1 MNQKIYTAFICLSVL
16 LAIIYVGI
24 IYWKRQGTLF
34 GENLGWTQFFL
45 YLGTP
50 AAILTLLITL
60 YEMYRPMR
68 HFPPLFIF
76 VMYAMLGIF
85 YILMIAY
92 YGYLRILSIPSC
104 VLWCSLVA
112 VVIIS
117 IFVYTPSMYD
127 TNIDEVENKF
137 VKDRIYQPEELSK
150 LRKELVDTFSAKN
163 KYYIQWFIALVYVP
177 IVIHYIYKCQLNP
190 VAYMYLYNY
199 LINVLNLKGQDM
211 EPSLIPQSNNMLETL
226 KELDKNI
233 TYTSTEKKLIEKIRE
248 AIVNKTDDKLVFT
261 QEEQIVLRKIRK
273 YLERNEM
280 YFHNKSA
287 ISSVYEAVTKLFS
300 GNKASVQEHGLY
312 AVNILVIMIVMI
324 YVFVYENTTQALIIP
339 LFTVFLSL
347 SIFYLNG

>member
-16 LAIIYVGI
+16 LGIIYVGI
-24 IYWKRQGTLF
+24 LYYMKQGTLF
-34 GENLGWTQFFL
+34 GKSLGWKDFL
-45 YLGTP
+45 WYLGTP
-50 AAILTLLITL
+50 VVIITLLITL

-76 VMYAMLGIF
+76 IMYAVVGIF

-104 VLWCSLVA
+104 AILCSLVA
-112 VVIIS
+112 VVIIC

-127 TNIDEVENKF
+127 NNIDDVQDKF
-137 VKDRIYQPEELSK
+137 VKDRVYQPKQLRK
-150 LRKELVDTFSAKN
+150 LRRELVKTFSAKN

-177 IVIHYIYKCQLNP
+177 IIIHYIYKCQLNP

-199 LINVLNLKGQDM
+199 LINVLNLKGQEM

-248 AIVNKTDDKLVFT
+248 AIVNKEDDKLVFT
-261 QEEQIVLRKIRK
+261 QEEQLVLRKIRK

-280 YFHNKSA
+280 YFHNKST
-287 ISSVYEAVTKLFS
+287 ISSVYEATTKLFS
-300 GNKASVQEHGLY
+300 GNKASIQEQGLY
-312 AVNILVIMIVMI
+312 AVNILVIMIVIM
-324 YVFVYENTTQALIIP
+324 YVFIYENTTKALIIP
-339 LFTVFLSL
+339 LFTVFMSL
-347 SIFYLNG
+347 AIFYLNG